1 MIGAAFV
8 TLFKRRT
15 TASTGDTQ
23 TVTTG
28 SIGAAPNRSRGRS
41 TTNGIGSISDGTSN
55 LYSGANITEF
65 YWNEDGGT
73 STYELAITGA
83 TNSGWTS
90 VVIDGSKT
98 LNRADATFSSGAW
111 SWSTSDTVTTQAFG
125 AAGTVHT
132 CVFS

>member
-15 TASTGDTQ
+15 SASTGDTQ

-28 SIGAAPNRSRGRS
+28 SVGAGPNRTRGRS
-41 TTNGIGSISDGTSN
+41 TINGIGSISDGTSN
-55 LYSGANITEF
+55 LYSGAAITEF
-65 YWNEDGGT
+65 RWDEDGGT
-73 STYELAITGA
+73 SSYVLSITGA

-98 LNRADATFSSGAW
+98 LNRVDASFLSGEW
-111 SWSTSDTVTTQAFG
+111 TWSTSDTVTTQAFG
-125 AAGTVHT
+125 TAGTVHT